1 MLRSDYKRNAGH
13 SYPNQKSG
21 VGDRGNLHPVLRRK
35 RFGRSPLLAL
45 QKPLQIDLSPGH
57 KKHPLSSQLRICS
70 RARPPM
76 LRSDYKRNA
85 GHSYPDQ
92 NSGVGDRGN
101 LHLVLRRKRFGRS
114 PLLALQKPLQID
126 RGPRHKKQ
134 PLSPQLRSRAQAR
147 CLRHLPNFPLLSSL
161 RGGRTR

>member
-1 MLRSDYKRNAGH
+1 MQVTLVPTKNPGL
-13 SYPNQKSG
+13 
-21 VGDRGNLHPVLRRK
+21 GDRANLHLVSRRK
-35 RFGRSPLLAL
+35 ALMLPSIPKGRP
-45 QKPLQIDLSPGH
+45 KPLQIDLSPGH